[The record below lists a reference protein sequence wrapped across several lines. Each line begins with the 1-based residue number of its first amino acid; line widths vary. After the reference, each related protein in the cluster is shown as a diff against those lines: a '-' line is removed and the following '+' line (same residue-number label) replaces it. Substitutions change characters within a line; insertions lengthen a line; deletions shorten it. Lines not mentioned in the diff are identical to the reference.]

1 MVADATL
8 QFSKPFA
15 GPRRVA
21 RLLPMWREALSGWRR
36 LMSL

>member
-15 GPRRVA
+15 GPRRAA
-21 RLLPMWREALSGWRR
+21 RLLPM
-36 LMSL
+36 